1 MIQQQ
6 HTPTIDLIETELIDG
21 MDGLLL
27 AILLKGIN
35 FRVFVDLAD
44 PFLNI
49 EVAVV
54 W

>member
-1 MIQQQ
+1 VIQQQ
-6 HTPTIDLIETELIDG
+6 HTPTIDLIETELIDS

-27 AILLKGIN
+27 AVLLKGVNI
-35 FRVFVDLAD
+35 RVSVDLAD
-44 PFLNI
+44 LFLNI